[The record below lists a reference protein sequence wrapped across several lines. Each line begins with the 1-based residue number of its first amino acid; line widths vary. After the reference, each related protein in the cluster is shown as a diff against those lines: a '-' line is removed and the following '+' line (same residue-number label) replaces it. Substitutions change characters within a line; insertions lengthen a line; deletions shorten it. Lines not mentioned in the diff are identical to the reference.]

1 MMRPGE
7 EIVAGGRLLPVT
19 YADRER
25 VIRTLK
31 AALAQGRSPRLPPTS
46 RTA

>member
-25 VIRTLK
+25 VIRTLE
-31 AALAQGRSPRLPPTS
+31 AAQRSLDNS
-46 RTA
+46 GAWSVI